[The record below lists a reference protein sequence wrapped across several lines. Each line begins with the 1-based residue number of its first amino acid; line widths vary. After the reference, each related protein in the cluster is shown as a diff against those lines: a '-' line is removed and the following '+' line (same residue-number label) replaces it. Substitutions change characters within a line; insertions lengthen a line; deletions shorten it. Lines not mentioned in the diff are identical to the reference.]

1 MIGIVWPLKLRKQAN
16 RIVISVADRANV
28 TSVEA
33 LESFRASLLVY
44 IDKVGITLDEI
55 DDAVKRMRV
64 WVQTEQPEYWRKE
77 IKRLARALEDAEQAL
92 FSSRL
97 SASREPSAQERMNV
111 NRLRRALRH
120 ADEKLKI
127 TKKWARNYD
136 SIVEPLSKKLEVLRF
151 MTTQRLPQGTEYL
164 RQAANTLHSY
174 AETTAAAQAAANR
187 PAPDSELTEGG
198 EEANGSEEQSEAT

>member
-1 MIGIVWPLKLRKQAN
+1 MAE
-16 RIVISVADRANV
+16 RANV

-44 IDKVGITLDEI
+44 VDKVGITLDEI

-64 WVQTEQPEYWRKE
+64 WVQTEQPEFWRRE
-77 IKRLARALEDAEQAL
+77 IKRLTRALEDAEQAL

-97 SASREPSAQERMNV
+97 SGSPEPSAQERMNV
-111 NRLRRALRH
+111 NRYRRALRN

-136 SIVEPLSKKLEVLRF
+136 SIVEPLAKKLEVVRF

-174 AETTAAAQAAANR
+174 AETVAEAQAAANR
-187 PAPDSELTEGG
+187 PAPS
-198 EEANGSEEQSEAT
+198 SEAIDGESETGDGDNDSVAS

>member
-1 MIGIVWPLKLRKQAN
+1 M
-16 RIVISVADRANV
+16 ADRANV

-33 LESFRASLLVY
+33 LENFRASLLVY
-44 IDKVGITLDEI
+44 IDKVGVTLDEI

-64 WVQTEQPEYWRKE
+64 WVQTEQPEFWRRE

-111 NRLRRALRH
+111 NRYRRALRN

-136 SIVEPLSKKLEVLRF
+136 SIVEPLAKKLEVVRF

-174 AETTAAAQAAANR
+174 AETTAAAQAAAQR
-187 PAPDSELTEGG
+187 PAPDSESSSASADD
-198 EEANGSEEQSEAT
+198 EAADGNHESEAS